1 MRKELD
7 WSYKMNFNNHVFKYK
22 CFDNKIEY
30 LACKDPEYEW
40 KNRINYL
47 FDRSSSTLS
56 ISGDLGFAVFCW
68 YSSQN
73 TLRDIAKYSKD
84 LGYFVS
90 KVKAAE
96 ELWSYDY
103 NLLDEQLNDYLRLS
117 DENDDCYL
125 SKSERQELKNS
136 ILESWDD
143 RTDYHMSS
151 DLETKIAVEFDPD
164 FWENLPDGKVISDL
178 IKAYASGLQKW
189 LEQDTKNK

>member
-1 MRKELD
+1 
-7 WSYKMNFNNHVFKYK
+7 MNFNNLVFEYK

-73 TLRDIAKYSKD
+73 TLRDIAEYSKD
-84 LGYFVS
+84 LGYFAS

-103 NLLDEQLNDYLRLS
+103 SLLDEQLNDYLRLS
-117 DENDDCYL
+117 NENDDCYL

-143 RTDYHMSS
+143 RTGYYMSS

-164 FWENLPDGKVISDL
+164 YWENLPDGKVISDW
-178 IKAYASGLQKW
+178 IRDYASGLQKW
-189 LEQDTKNK
+189 LDQDTKNK

>member
-1 MRKELD
+1 M
-7 WSYKMNFNNHVFKYK
+7 SFNNHVFEYK

-56 ISGDLGFAVFCW
+56 ISGDFGFAVFCW

-73 TLRDIAKYSKD
+73 TLRDIAEYSKD
-84 LGYFVS
+84 LGYFAS

-103 NLLDEQLNDYLRLS
+103 SLLDEQLNDYLRLS
-117 DENDDCYL
+117 DKNDDCYL

-143 RTDYHMSS
+143 RTGYHMSS

-164 FWENLPDGKVISDL
+164 YWENLPDGKVISDW
-178 IKAYASGLQKW
+178 IRDYASGLQKW
-189 LEQDTKNK
+189 LDQDTRFKKDEGN